1 MYRHIESAPASR
13 VAEDRRGAVVGRYCN
28 SCHAIYP
35 RLRQR
40 HAGKPVY
47 GRDHL
52 ATTCVHEGEE
62 FAEGAAW
69 WEPAVE
75 LLPAA
80 EAPPAA

>member
-1 MYRHIESAPASR
+1 MYRHIESAPAST
-13 VAEDRRGAVVGRYCN
+13 VAEERRGAVVGRFCR
-28 SCHAIYP
+28 SCRAIYP
-35 RLRQR
+35 RLARR

-52 ATTCVHEGEE
+52 ATTCVHEAEA
-62 FAEGAAW
+62 FAEGAEW

-80 EAPPAA
+80 EPSPAA